1 MNAASK
7 ATRSLRYAI
16 VLAALTA
23 SSAWAAAPVEPTD
36 PVRWQLNM
44 TPGVTATAAN
54 AYHAHMI
61 MFWICVVIGVIVFGA
76 MAYSMFKF
84 RHSKGAVPDTGFTH
98 STTLELIW
106 TTIPVLILIGSA
118 IPATKL
124 VMEEYNASHDQTPA
138 EMTVKVTG
146 YQWMWQYEYINEGVT
161 YISRLDRESDSI
173 RQDNTSTQAQI
184 AAKDHYLRD
193 VDKPLVLPANTR
205 VRFVITADDVIHAWW
220 VPALGWKQDAIPGVI
235 NEAWTQ
241 VERPGVYRGVCAEL
255 CGKDHGFMPI
265 VVKVVPKAEYKTWL
279 AAQKAANSDAAATA
293 IAAPAAPAA
302 APAADV
308 TPATDAPAEPAV
320 PVAAV
325 VAPGAA
331 G

>member
-7 ATRSLRYAI
+7 ATRALRNAI

-23 SSAWAAAPVEPTD
+23 TQAWAAVEPTE

-44 TPGVTATAAN
+44 TPGVTSTAAN
-54 AYHAHMI
+54 AYNAHMI
-61 MFWICVVIGVIVFGA
+61 MFWICVVIGAIVFGA
-76 MAYSMFKF
+76 MAYAMYKF
-84 RHSKGAVPDTGFTH
+84 RHSKGAVPDKDFTH
-98 STTLELIW
+98 STKLELIW

-118 IPATKL
+118 IPATSM
-124 VMEEYNASHDQTPA
+124 VIDQYNADHDPKPA

-146 YQWMWQYEYINEGVT
+146 YQWMWRYEYVGEGVNF
-161 YISRLDRESDSI
+161 ISRLDRTSDAL
-173 RQDNTSTQAQI
+173 RQNTASTQAEI
-184 AAKDHYLRD
+184 DAMGHYLRD
-193 VDKPLVLPANTR
+193 VDKPLVIPADTR

-241 VERPGVYRGVCAEL
+241 VSRPGTYRGVCAEL

-265 VVKVVPKAEYKTWL
+265 VVKVLPKAEYQTWL
-279 AAQKAANSDAAATA
+279 AAQK
-293 IAAPAAPAA
+293 PAAPAA
-302 APAADV
+302 AATVVAEPTAAPAELPTDATPAAD
-308 TPATDAPAEPAV
+308 A
-320 PVAAV
+320 PVAAP
-325 VAPGAA
+325 VAPGGA

>member
-7 ATRSLRYAI
+7 ATRSLRHAI

-54 AYHAHMI
+54 AYQAHMI
-61 MFWICVVIGVIVFGA
+61 MFWICVVIGIIVFGA
-76 MAYSMFKF
+76 MAYSMVKF
-84 RHSKGAVPDTGFTH
+84 RHSKGAVPDKGFTH

-146 YQWMWQYEYINEGVT
+146 YQWMWQYEYINENVT
-161 YISRLDRESDSI
+161 FISRLDRDSDAI
-173 RQDNTSTQAQI
+173 RQNSAASQA
-184 AAKDHYLRD
+184 HYLRD
-193 VDKPLVLPANTR
+193 VDKPLVIPADTR

-241 VERPGVYRGVCAEL
+241 VSRPGTYRGVCAEL

-279 AAQKAANSDAAATA
+279 AAQKSANSDAAATA
-293 IAAPAAPAA
+293 IAAPVAPAA
-302 APAADV
+302 APAADAA
-308 TPATDAPAEPAV
+308 PATDAPA
-320 PVAAV
+320 
-325 VAPGAA
+325 A

>member
-1 MNAASK
+1 MNSASNT
-7 ATRSLRYAI
+7 TRSLRYAI
-16 VLAALTA
+16 ALAAMTA
-23 SSAWAAAPVEPTD
+23 TSAWAAAPVEPTD

-54 AYHAHMI
+54 AYYAHMI

-76 MAYSMFKF
+76 MAYAMFKF
-84 RHSKGAVPDTGFTH
+84 RHSKGAVPDKGFTH

-146 YQWMWQYEYINEGVT
+146 YQWMWQYEYVNENVS
-161 YISRLDRESDSI
+161 YISRLARESDAL
-173 RQDNTSTQAQI
+173 RQNKASSQAEI
-184 AAKDHYLRD
+184 GAADHYLRN
-193 VDKPLVLPANTR
+193 VDKPLVIPADTR

-241 VERPGVYRGVCAEL
+241 VSRPGTYRGVCAEL

-279 AAQKAANSDAAATA
+279 AEQKTANPDTAATA
-293 IAAPAAPAA
+293 LAVPVDAPATGVAPAA
-302 APAADV
+302 A
-308 TPATDAPAEPAV
+308 ATTAPAVA
-320 PVAAV
+320 VAAG
-325 VAPGAA
+325 GA

>member
-7 ATRSLRYAI
+7 ATRALRNAI

-23 SSAWAAAPVEPTD
+23 SPAWAAVEPTE

-44 TPGVTATAAN
+44 TPGVTSTAAN
-54 AYHAHMI
+54 AYNAHMI
-61 MFWICVVIGVIVFGA
+61 MFWICVVIGAIVFGA
-76 MAYSMFKF
+76 MAYAMYKF
-84 RHSKGAVPDTGFTH
+84 RHSKGAVPDKDFTH
-98 STTLELIW
+98 STKLELIW

-118 IPATKL
+118 IPATSM
-124 VMEEYNASHDQTPA
+124 VIDQYNADHDPKPA

-146 YQWMWQYEYINEGVT
+146 YQWMWRYEYVGEGVNF
-161 YISRLDRESDSI
+161 ISRLDRTSDAL
-173 RQDNTSTQAQI
+173 RQNNASTQAEI
-184 AAKDHYLRD
+184 DAMGHYLRD
-193 VDKPLVLPANTR
+193 VDKPLVIPADTR

-241 VERPGVYRGVCAEL
+241 VSRPGTYRGVCAEL

-265 VVKVVPKAEYKTWL
+265 VVKVVPKAEYQTWL
-279 AAQKAANSDAAATA
+279 AAQKPAAPEAAATA
-293 IAAPAAPAA
+293 VVEPVAAPAETPTDA
-302 APAADV
+302 APAAD
-308 TPATDAPAEPAV
+308 A
-320 PVAAV
+320 PVAAP
-325 VAPGAA
+325 VAPGGA